1 MATAGASLPC
11 ICTSFDDPRF
21 VFFCHSS
28 AAAAAAA
35 LRLSIRKSWP
45 TNSYSRSQLKEGSF
59 VQFGSPFI
67 SNRKGCGCYVVPKRT
82 SIRSASI
89 RQDNKT
95 EDEVSYSVAVP
106 VTPSSMCYVR
116 PLQSTSDSL
125 LFYLYPSN
133 LLTVPFRSFSH
144 FSVQHKQ
151 QQQAR
156 LICIC
161 AHHPSS

>member
-1 MATAGASLPC
+1 MVNNGRHAAVHRLMAATMATAGASLPC
-11 ICTSFDDPRF
+11 ICISFDDPRF

-28 AAAAAAA
+28 AAAAAA

-106 VTPSSMCYVR
+106 VTPSSMYGTMSVHCNQL
-116 PLQSTSDSL
+116 PI
-125 LFYLYPSN
+125 
-133 LLTVPFRSFSH
+133 RSSFIYI
-144 FSVQHKQ
+144 
-151 QQQAR
+151 R
-156 LICIC
+156 RIC
-161 AHHPSS
+161 